1 VAPARA
7 RISPAERRERKAS
20 ETDPAVVLAA
30 GVRLLEARPRSVA
43 DVRRRLRGS
52 GYQARLVEDAV
63 ERLLELGFL
72 DDEAF
77 ARSWAESRDRA
88 RPRGERALRSELMAH
103 GVDRATIDAVLADR
117 EPPDG
122 SGTADTVA
130 AEALL
135 AGHARALA
143 RVADPRVRRQRA
155 YALLARNG
163 FDPDVASRVART
175 VAIDP
180 IEEIAPE

>member
-1 VAPARA
+1 M
-7 RISPAERRERKAS
+7 
-20 ETDPAVVLAA
+20 LGA
-30 GVRLLEARPRSVA
+30 GVRLLESRPRSVA
-43 DVRRRLRGS
+43 DVRRRLRFAGFP
-52 GYQARLVEDAV
+52 GALVDGAV

-77 ARSWAESRDRA
+77 ARSWVESRDRA
-88 RPRGERALRSELMAH
+88 RPRGERALRSELLAH

-135 AGHARALA
+135 ARHARALA
-143 RVADPRVRRQRA
+143 RVADPRARRQRA
-155 YALLARNG
+155 YALLVRNG
-163 FDPDVASRVART
+163 FDPDLAARISRT
-175 VAIDP
+175 VTAVSEAEGAGDIDGP
-180 IEEIAPE
+180 